1 MHPDLLSKSVMETIT
16 SLLAA
21 QSVDLVEMQ
30 LQQRRGRWLIRVF
43 ADKEGGITLEDCR
56 RLSLEIGQS
65 LEAENLIP
73 TAYVLEVSS
82 PGLDRPL
89 RTARD
94 FQRQCQHLI
103 TVFLHTPVLEKL
115 HYTGRITAV
124 TEAHIVLQL
133 SSDTPLTIPLSH
145 IDHGVIELEFK

>member
-1 MHPDLLSKSVMETIT
+1 MHRDLLSESVMETIT
-16 SLLAA
+16 PLLAA
-21 QSVDLVEMQ
+21 QGVDLVEMQ
-30 LQQRRGRWLIRVF
+30 FQQRRGRWLIRIF

-56 RLSLEIGQS
+56 QLSFEIGQT

-73 TAYVLEVSS
+73 TSYVLEVSS

-94 FQRQCQHLI
+94 FQRQCQHLV
-103 TVFLHTPVLEKL
+103 TVFLHTPILEKM

-124 TEAHIVLQL
+124 TEAHIMLQL
-133 SSDTPLTIPLSH
+133 PSDTPLAIPLSH
-145 IDHGVIELEFK
+145 LDHGVIELEFK